1 MTRFAALDSTTTP
14 DKPGDGVANN
24 LSSLDMIQLPA
35 NQRQS
40 ALEDQ
45 KQLEGKGF
53 PKIELLGL
61 GTDVW
66 AQPTQKHESQT
77 GIKGLFSGS
86 ETLESRLQKRELK
99 KLTPAE
105 QAEYR
110 KEEQAIAA
118 WSMQLQFG
126 VQRPDTPMHQLV
138 QRRLDAD
145 KEQIVEAVKA
155 SLSHAERARLDA
167 ALRER
172 ANASLDGVFAADPF
186 SRPLHKQT
194 SADVLVAAYCKK
206 IVDTTER
213 MTQ

>member
-1 MTRFAALDSTTTP
+1 MTRFAALDSATTP
-14 DKPGDGVANN
+14 DKPGERVGNN
-24 LSSLDMIQLPA
+24 ISSLDMIQLPV

-40 ALEDQ
+40 ALDDQ

-53 PKIELLGL
+53 PKIELVGL

-66 AQPTQKHESQT
+66 AQPTQKHESQA
-77 GIKGLFSGS
+77 GLKGLFSAS
-86 ETLESRLQKRELK
+86 ETLESRLLKRELK
-99 KLTPAE
+99 NLTPAQ
-105 QAEYR
+105 QAEYQ
-110 KEEQAIAA
+110 KEEQATAA

-126 VQRPDTPMHQLV
+126 AQPPDTPVHQLV
-138 QRRLDAD
+138 QKRLEAD
-145 KEQIVEAVKA
+145 KEQIVEAVKS

-167 ALRER
+167 ALKENGTVNL
-172 ANASLDGVFAADPF
+172 AGVFAADPF

-194 SADVLVAAYCKK
+194 SADEIVAAYRKK